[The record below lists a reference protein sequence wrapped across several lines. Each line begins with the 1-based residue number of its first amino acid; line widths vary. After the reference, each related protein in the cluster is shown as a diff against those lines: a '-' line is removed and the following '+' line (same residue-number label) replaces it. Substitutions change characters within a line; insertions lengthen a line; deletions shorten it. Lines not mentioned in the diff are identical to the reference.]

1 MDLEE
6 QRLKQRVDV
15 REEALKEKVRILK
28 ERIEDL
34 KRMTDVKS
42 QVESRP
48 VLVLAGSVL
57 AGFIARKWVGK
68 KNQQSTDSSRTGRQG
83 NHSPISAKAAG
94 GLPDP
99 ITAILSAIA
108 TRAVVGIVTDLAKK
122 VMPHRHEK
130 QRTDR
135 SHSDN

>member
-6 QRLKQRVDV
+6 QRLKHDVDV

-28 ERIEDL
+28 ERVEDL

-48 VLVLAGSVL
+48 VWALAGSFL
-57 AGFIARKWVGK
+57 AGFVARKWVGR
-68 KNQQSTDSSRTGRQG
+68 KNRRSADGSRGDHSSV
-83 NHSPISAKAAG
+83 SANAG
-94 GLPDP
+94 VGLLGPV
-99 ITAILSAIA
+99 TAILSAIA
-108 TRAVVGIVTDLAKK
+108 TRAVVGIVTELAKE

>member
-6 QRLKQRVDV
+6 QRLKHQVDV

-28 ERIEDL
+28 ERIDDL
-34 KRMTDVKS
+34 KRVTDVKS

-68 KNQQSTDSSRTGRQG
+68 KNRHSVDGSRTGRQG
-83 NHSPISAKAAG
+83 NHSPISAKAVG
-94 GLPDP
+94 GLANPV
-99 ITAILSAIA
+99 TAIISAIA
-108 TRAVVGIVTDLAKK
+108 TRAVVGVVTELAKK
-122 VMPHRHEK
+122 FIPHRHEK
-130 QRTDR
+130 QRSDR
-135 SHSDN
+135 NHSHN

>member
-1 MDLEE
+1 E
-6 QRLKQRVDV
+6 Q
-15 REEALKEKVRILK
+15 ALKEKVRILK
-28 ERIEDL
+28 ERVEDL

-48 VLVLAGSVL
+48 VWALAGAFF
-57 AGFIARKWVGK
+57 AGFVARKWGGRKKPRSADGSRAGRRGGHSSASPDGRVGL
-68 KNQQSTDSSRTGRQG
+68 RG
-83 NHSPISAKAAG
+83 PV
-94 GLPDP
+94 
-99 ITAILSAIA
+99 TAILSAID
-108 TRAVVGIVTDLAKK
+108 TRAVVGIVTELAKE

>member
-48 VLVLAGSVL
+48 VLVLAGSFL

-68 KNQQSTDSSRTGRQG
+68 KNRHSADSSRAGRRG
-83 NHSPISAKAAG
+83 NHSPISAKAVA

-99 ITAILSAIA
+99 ITAIISAIA
-108 TRAVVGIVTDLAKK
+108 TRAVVGVVTELAK
-122 VMPHRHEK
+122 
-130 QRTDR
+130 
-135 SHSDN
+135 N

>member
-6 QRLKQRVDV
+6 QKLKHQVDV
-15 REEALKEKVRILK
+15 HEEALKEKVRILK
-28 ERIEDL
+28 ERVEDL

-57 AGFIARKWVGK
+57 AGFVARKWLGR
-68 KNQQSTDSSRTGRQG
+68 KNRHSADSSGTGRQG

-94 GLPDP
+94 GLANPV
-99 ITAILSAIA
+99 TAIISAI
-108 TRAVVGIVTDLAKK
+108 
-122 VMPHRHEK
+122 
-130 QRTDR
+130 
-135 SHSDN
+135 

>member
-48 VLVLAGSVL
+48 VLVLAGSFL

-68 KNQQSTDSSRTGRQG
+68 KNRHSADSSRAGRRG

-108 TRAVVGIVTDLAKK
+108 TRAVVGVVTELAKK
-122 VMPHRHEK
+122 VMPHKHEK
-130 QRTDR
+130 WRSDR
-135 SHSDN
+135 GHSNS

>member
-34 KRMTDVKS
+34 KRMTEVKS

-57 AGFIARKWVGK
+57 AGFIARKFVGK
-68 KNQQSTDSSRTGRQG
+68 KNQRSADSSRAGRQG

-94 GLPDP
+94 GLPNP
-99 ITAILSAIA
+99 VTAILSVVA
-108 TRAVVGIVTDLAKK
+108 TRAVVGIVTELAKK
-122 VMPHRHEK
+122 IIPHRHEK
-130 QRTDR
+130 QRNDR
-135 SHSDN
+135 SQSHN

>member
-6 QRLKQRVDV
+6 QRLKHDVDV

-28 ERIEDL
+28 ERVEDL

-48 VLVLAGSVL
+48 VLALAGSVL
-57 AGFIARKWVGK
+57 AGFVARKWLGR
-68 KNQQSTDSSRTGRQG
+68 KNRHSADSSRTGRRG
-83 NHSPISAKAAG
+83 NHSPISANAG
-94 GLPDP
+94 VGLPDP
-99 ITAILSAIA
+99 ITAIISAIG
-108 TRAVVGIVTDLAKK
+108 TRAVVGIVTELAKK
-122 VMPHRHEK
+122 VMPHRQEK

-135 SHSDN
+135 IHNNY

>member
-6 QRLKQRVDV
+6 QRLKHDVDV

-28 ERIEDL
+28 ERVEDL

-48 VLVLAGSVL
+48 VWALAGSFF
-57 AGFIARKWVGK
+57 AGFVARKWVGG
-68 KNQQSTDSSRTGRQG
+68 KNRRSANGSRAGRRG
-83 NHSPISAKAAG
+83 GHSPVSPDAG
-94 GLPDP
+94 GGLLGAVSPV
-99 ITAILSAIA
+99 LSAIP
-108 TRAVVGIVTDLAKK
+108 TRPVVGIVTELAKE

-135 SHSDN
+135 SHNDN

>member
-6 QRLKQRVDV
+6 QRLKHAVDV

-28 ERIEDL
+28 ERVEDL

-48 VLVLAGSVL
+48 VWALAGSFL
-57 AGFIARKWVGK
+57 AGFVARKWVGR
-68 KNQQSTDSSRTGRQG
+68 KNRRSADGSRAGRRGDHSSV
-83 NHSPISAKAAG
+83 SANAG
-94 GLPDP
+94 VGLLGPV
-99 ITAILSAIA
+99 TAILSAIA
-108 TRAVVGIVTDLAKK
+108 TRAVVGIVTELAKE